1 MARPRYV
8 VRTGTVEHWAH
19 NVDYPM
25 PDSFTRDRQGGM
37 AWFRAMRDMSTV
49 GEDGVFTQ
57 GPYHLKLVLVERT
70 RRPDGTY
77 TEVDVE
83 SWISKPLEV

>member
-1 MARPRYV
+1 
-8 VRTGTVEHWAH
+8 
-19 NVDYPM
+19 
-25 PDSFTRDRQGGM
+25 M

-57 GPYHLKLVLVERT
+57 GKYHLKLVLVERL

-77 TEVDVE
+77 SEVAVE
-83 SWISKPLEV
+83 TWISKPLED

>member
-8 VRTGTVEHWAH
+8 VRTGTVEHWKH

-25 PDSFTRDRQGGM
+25 PASFTRDREGGM

-49 GEDGVFTQ
+49 SGDGEYTQ

-70 RRPDGTY
+70 RQADGSY
-77 TEVDVE
+77 TEVNVE
-83 SWISKPLEV
+83 TWISKPLI